1 MSFMP
6 RSSENCEITTHLN
19 NNTQGILY
27 NTVRYCTVQSKIVE
41 KLVEKFRQ
49 IKRIY
54 CWRKVNSL
62 VKINI
67 SMNDMLHFNEYKTE
81 CKLVYE
87 SCIRECFRLF
97 CICKQQGA
105 TYSIFQ
111 QNKLVYDVVEPLRH
125 DGVFH
130 KANICFHELGHGY
143 VQRSVDAKMH

>member
-1 MSFMP
+1 MTYIST
-6 RSSENCEITTHLN
+6 ITHKVY
-19 NNTQGILY
+19 Y
-27 NTVRYCTVQSKIVE
+27 NTVLYCTIQSKMVE
-41 KLVEKFRQ
+41 KLDEKFRQ

-67 SMNDMLHFNEYKTE
+67 SLNDMLHFNGYKTE
-81 CKLVYE
+81 RELVYE
-87 SCIRECFRLF
+87 SCIRKRFRLF
-97 CICKQQGA
+97 CICKQHGA

-125 DGVFH
+125 DGVCH